1 MGRVR
6 MNQKMLKRLTMDIL
20 RQAEQATSPEERRR
34 LALEA
39 LGHAEAYQVKAAL
52 LREIAR

>member
-1 MGRVR
+1 
-6 MNQKMLKRLTMDIL
+6 MNQAMLKRLTMDTL
-20 RQAEQATSPEERRR
+20 RQAEQATRPEERCR

-39 LGHAEAYQVKAAL
+39 LAHAEAYEVKAAL

>member
-1 MGRVR
+1 
-6 MNQKMLKRLTMDIL
+6 MNQKMLKRLALDAL
-20 RQAEQATSPEERRR
+20 RQAEQATAPEERRR

-39 LGHAEAYQVKAAL
+39 LAHAEAYQVKAAL